1 MHSWVRQCCSPLR
14 ELRNITTNG
23 LPGLPKRLLKLESSG
38 KSVRLITTS
47 QYPVNSY
54 AVLSYCWGGDQA
66 AKTVRSNLL
75 AHEAGVPTRNLS
87 ASIRDA
93 LRVTAI
99 LELEYLWVDALCKI
113 TTQLCYQH

>member
-1 MHSWVRQCCSPLR
+1 MQSWIRQYCSPSH
-14 ELRNITTNG
+14 ELCNIITNG
-23 LPGLPKRLLKLESSG
+23 LPVLPKRLLKLESSG

-47 QYPVNSY
+47 QYSVNSY

-66 AKTVRSNLL
+66 AKTVRSNLS
-75 AHEAGVPTRNLS
+75 AHEAGVSTRNLS

-99 LELEYLWVDALCKI
+99 LELEYLWVDALCKLI
-113 TTQLCYQH
+113 AQSV